1 MGKLL
6 CPCWIS
12 GICTETKTRCLKTIS
27 SIVDRNY
34 SLWMFVTNNFGTGIA
49 INTLDY
55 LQSTNPDE
63 IKYIDELQNATIQM
77 RKPANEAIQ
86 WWKLKLYYVFDR
98 LDIKQKE
105 DGYAYIHNMINELN
119 MLSGIIPKRGL
130 ETETYY
136 KQPRKKV
143 KLCDEAM

>member
-34 SLWMFVTNNFGTGIA
+34 SLWMFVTNNYGTGIA

-55 LQSTNPDE
+55 LQTTNPDE
-63 IKYIDELQNATIQM
+63 IKYINELQNATIQM
-77 RKPANEAIQ
+77 RKPTNEAIQ
-86 WWKLKLYYVFDR
+86 WWKLKLYYIFDR
-98 LDIKQKE
+98 LDIKQKD
-105 DGYAYIHNMINELN
+105 DGYAYIQNMINELN
-119 MLSGIIPKRGL
+119 MLTSIIAKRSI
-130 ETETYY
+130 ETEQYHN
-136 KQPRKKV
+136 KPRKKA
-143 KLCDEAM
+143 KLSEEAI